1 MGAGHS
7 HHGHAHGRTTSA
19 RLALSA
25 AFFAVNFAVQGLGG
39 LWTGSLGLVSDSLEN
54 LNDVVVNLLA
64 LGSLRV
70 ANRREPCDRYAYGWH
85 RLEVFHTLLGVA
97 LLGALAG
104 AVIFEAWDRF
114 RHPHEIKLG
123 WAILFSAGGL
133 LLNLAAT
140 AVLVPRKG
148 TRQERDLNLRGAYLH
163 ALGDSL
169 ANLGVMVSMG
179 IIYLTGW
186 RWMDPLVALGI
197 TALILRGAWHLLKDA
212 LAILMHKA
220 AFDHEIAK
228 AELMELP
235 GVVGI
240 EDLRSW
246 KVCSHLTVC
255 SAHVIVEAHRLDETE
270 AFLEDIEHV
279 LSEHHGV
286 RHLTV
291 HFETAAM
298 AERHHHRFIHQHEAA
313 GVEDP
318 VHKGEH
324 RHEHGHHHEDHHHH

>member
-1 MGAGHS
+1 MGAGHG
-7 HHGHAHGRTTSA
+7 HGHGHSHGRTTTG

-25 AFFAVNFAVQGLGG
+25 LIFAGNFGVQALGG
-39 LWTGSLGLVSDSLEN
+39 MWTGSLGLVSDSLEN

-85 RLEVFHTLLGVA
+85 RLEVFHTLLGVL

-104 AVIFEAWDRF
+104 AIIFEAWDRF
-114 RHPHEIKLG
+114 LHPHNIKLG
-123 WAILFSAGGL
+123 WAILFSGAGL

-140 AVLVPRKG
+140 LVLLPPKG
-148 TRQERDLNLRGAYLH
+148 SRQENDLNLKSAYLH

-179 IIYLTGW
+179 IIYATGW
-186 RWMDPLVALGI
+186 RWVDPAVALI
-197 TALILRGAWHLLKDA
+197 IVCLILRGAWHLLKDA

-220 AFDHEIAK
+220 AFDHEVAK
-228 AELMELP
+228 AELLKLE
-235 GVVGI
+235 GVLGI

-255 SAHVIVEAHRLDETE
+255 SAHVIVEADRLDETE
-270 AFLEDIEHV
+270 AFLEDIEHI
-279 LSEHHGV
+279 LWEHHGV

-291 HFETAAM
+291 HFETPAM
-298 AERHHHRFIHQHEAA
+298 AERHHHRFIHQHESA

-318 VHKGEH
+318 VHHGDHK
-324 RHEHGHHHEDHHHH
+324 HEHGHRH